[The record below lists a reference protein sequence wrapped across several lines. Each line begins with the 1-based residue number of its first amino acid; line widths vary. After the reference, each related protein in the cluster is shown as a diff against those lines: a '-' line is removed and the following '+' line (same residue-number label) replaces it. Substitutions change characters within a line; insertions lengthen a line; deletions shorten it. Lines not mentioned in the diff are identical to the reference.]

1 MAKKTKPTPPDI
13 ELIQSEKFD
22 IALVDN
28 NTGQI
33 PGVPENPR
41 EMTEMEYK
49 KLLKS
54 LQRDSRYTA
63 ISELKLYPYEGR
75 WIAIGGN
82 MRLQAMKELLER
94 D

>member
-1 MAKKTKPTPPDI
+1 MAKKTTHTPPDI

-49 KLLKS
+49 KLIKS

-63 ISELKLYPYEGR
+63 ISELKLYPLNGR

-82 MRLQAMKELLER
+82 MRLQAMKEL
-94 D
+94 